1 MTLLELWVSK
11 EEYKKHDKDIFQ
23 GHIFQERSKQ
33 KFEKWLKSKNDGRL
47 GPLLDF

>member
-1 MTLLELWVSK
+1 MTLLELWASK

-33 KFEKWLKSKNDGRL
+33 KFEGSNQRMMAD
-47 GPLLDF
+47 